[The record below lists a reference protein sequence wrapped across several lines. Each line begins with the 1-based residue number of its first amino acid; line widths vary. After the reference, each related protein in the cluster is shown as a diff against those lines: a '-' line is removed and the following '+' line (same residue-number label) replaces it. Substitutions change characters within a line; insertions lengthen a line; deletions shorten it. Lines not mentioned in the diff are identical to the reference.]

1 MHSSLIQQLLHPDL
15 TAVELD
21 HALTM
26 AKEVNIGGL
35 CLPPFWI
42 KKARRDL
49 QETGISLITAI
60 GYPHGYQMTESK
72 VQQIELALHQGSDQL
87 MIALNLSA
95 FKSGMSWVKIELAK
109 CAHIIHQA
117 SRIMTVMLNLDLLDK
132 REIQELVTIC
142 KDAGTDQINLM
153 AAHYD
158 PSQIQEILQWIPHS
172 MGTGVSG
179 MEMTWEN
186 YQFLQQ
192 QGIEQIMGKNVFRV
206 IQDYRSA

>member
-49 QETGISLITAI
+49 QETDISLIAAI

-72 VQQIELALHQGSDQL
+72 IQQIELALHQGSDEL
-87 MIALNLSA
+87 MIAVNLSA

-117 SRIMTVMLNLDLLDK
+117 SRIMTVMLNLDFLDK
-132 REIQELVTIC
+132 REIQELVSIC

-153 AAHYD
+153 AAHCN
-158 PSQIQEILQWIPHS
+158 PSQIQEIRQWIPQS

-179 MEMTWEN
+179 MEMIWED
-186 YQFLQQ
+186 YQFLLQ
-192 QGIEQIMGKNVFRV
+192 QGIEQIMGKNVLRV
-206 IQDYRSA
+206 IQDYRTA